1 MKIAING
8 FGRIGRHVFKILFD
22 NGYDVVA
29 VNEIHGI
36 KGVSYLLQHDS
47 VYGWYDKEVKI
58 SKNKII
64 VSGKEVLVLNQK
76 DPSKLPW
83 KKLGVDIVIES
94 SGVFRNRVGATKHL
108 KAGAKKVIITAPCD
122 NPDYNVVPG
131 VSQNIGKKDK
141 IIALASCTTNCL
153 APLVKIIDENFGI
166 KDALFTT
173 VHAYTNDQT
182 IHDNAHGSPRRGRA
196 GALNIIPTTTG
207 ASEAVTKVY
216 PKVKGK
222 IKGLAIRVP
231 VAVGSIVDLV
241 AEVKKKVTKAKVNN
255 ALKKAE
261 TDMIGIVEYSQEELV
276 STDIIG
282 NPHSV
287 VVDGLSTQVEG
298 NLIKVLG
305 WYDNEYGYSC
315 RVVDVVGL
323 LSSLE

>member
-1 MKIAING
+1 M
-8 FGRIGRHVFKILFD
+8 FKILFD

-36 KGVSYLLQHDS
+36 KSASYLLKHDS
-47 VYGWYDKEVKI
+47 VYGLYDKEIKTG
-58 SKNKII
+58 KGKMI
-64 VSGKEVLVLNQK
+64 VSGKEVIVLSEH
-76 DPSKLPW
+76 DPAKLPW

-94 SGVFRNRVGATKHL
+94 SGVFSDRIGASKHL

-122 NPDYNVVPG
+122 KPDCSIVPG
-131 VSQNIGKKDK
+131 VSQDIMKKDR
-141 IIALASCTTNCL
+141 IIAVASCTTNCV
-153 APLVKIIDENFGI
+153 APLVKVIDENFGI
-166 KDALFTT
+166 KDAMFTT
-173 VHAYTNDQT
+173 VHAYTNDQG
-182 IHDNAHGSPRRGRA
+182 IQDHAHKKARRGRA

-207 ASEAVTKVY
+207 ASEAVVDVY
-216 PKVKGK
+216 PKVRGK

-241 AEVKKKVTKAKVNN
+241 AEVKKKASKGKVNEI
-255 ALKKAE
+255 LKKASRE
-261 TDMIGIVEYSQEELV
+261 MEGIVEYSEDELV

-287 VVDGLSTQVEG
+287 IVDGLSTQVEG

-315 RVVDVVGL
+315 RVVDVVGML
-323 LSSLE
+323 GGLGD